1 MSNDIYKAGGQGGRT
16 VIDFPEND
24 NEGKPNK
31 GRKFKRTVWK
41 DGTVTYKEVKA

>member
-1 MSNDIYKAGGQGGRT
+1 MKNKYKAGGQGGRT

-31 GRKFKRTVWK
+31 GRKFKRTVWA
-41 DGTVTYKEVKA
+41 DGRIVYKEVKE